1 MHKLKWLC
9 QEYSSCT
16 LLEMVES
23 YIKSF
28 YLESKTIPVVK
39 LSNESVES
47 SPASKRPVGPN
58 DNSFFRNRL
67 LLLEEAM
74 AGFLNPNIFHPHSAI
89 QDQEYYKTTT

>member
-1 MHKLKWLC
+1 MPKLKWLC
-9 QEYSSCT
+9 KEYSFCT
-16 LLEMVES
+16 LLEMVEN

-39 LSNESVES
+39 LSNDNAES
-47 SPASKRPVGPN
+47 SPASKRQVGPN
-58 DNSFFRNRL
+58 DNSFFRDRL

-74 AGFLNPNIFHPHSAI
+74 AGFLNPKVFHPHSVI